1 MSTPKHTIS
10 DLYQMQSLPLS
21 AKQRMTLLRI
31 RGWVEEYGEDGVY
44 VGFSGGK
51 DSEVLLDM
59 VRKYYPRIK
68 AVFIDTGLEYPAIR
82 LFVKK
87 FENVD
92 IIRPDITFK
101 EVLIKYGYPIIAKEV
116 ASVIH
121 EAKNLKPGKTMTSR
135 IRRLNGELRDKNGE
149 LSMFNVPHYKY
160 LMYAPFKISDKCCDV
175 MKKAPAHR
183 YESATNRKPILGQMA
198 DESRLRKQ
206 KWLKYGCNAFELKNP
221 QSNPMSFWTENDVL
235 QYIKENNL
243 EIAEPY
249 GKVIEEK
256 DGEECKYRTT
266 GCQRTGCIFCLF
278 GIKQDQFRLLK
289 LKDEEPQLADYVLR
303 GGGEFNDKGEWQPSD
318 RGLGYW
324 FVLEYLNKYGDMD
337 IIIPNREK
345 YIGEYG
351 NKRTEEY
358 LKGGTASHE

>member
-1 MSTPKHTIS
+1 MSASKHTIT

-21 AKQRMTLLRI
+21 AKQRMTFWRI
-31 RGWVEEYGEDGVY
+31 KGWVEEYGEDGVY

-68 AVFIDTGLEYPAIR
+68 AVFIDTGLEYPIIKQ
-82 LFVKK
+82 FVKK

-92 IIRPDITFK
+92 IIRPSMTFK
-101 EVLIKYGYPIIAKEV
+101 EVLIRYGYPIISKEV

-121 EAKNLKPGKTMTSR
+121 EAKNLKPGKKATSR
-135 IRRLNGELRDKNGE
+135 IKRLNGELRDKNGE
-149 LSMFNVPHYKY
+149 PSMFNIPHYKY

-183 YESATNRKPILGQMA
+183 YENATNRKPILGQMA

-243 EIAEPY
+243 EIAKPY
-249 GKVIEEK
+249 GKIMEER
-256 DGEECKYRTT
+256 GAENVSI
-266 GCQRTGCIFCLF
+266 G
-278 GIKQDQFRLLK
+278 LLG
-289 LKDEEPQLADYVLR
+289 V
-303 GGGEFNDKGEWQPSD
+303 
-318 RGLGYW
+318 
-324 FVLEYLNKYGDMD
+324 
-337 IIIPNREK
+337 REQGV
-345 YIGEYG
+345 YSAFSE
-351 NKRTEEY
+351 
-358 LKGGTASHE
+358 